1 MRCISAA
8 ILAAGTISLVA
19 MCGSLVRAQTVDVRV
34 SVNGA
39 PTRPFAS
46 NVIVPQARS
55 FNFARGGTAEITSV
69 DAVVSILEQTA
80 TTTLDVSLKNPG
92 GARLEAEL
100 VVPVP
105 DGAVVKGFAFEGKG
119 AEPTAVLLPKDESRR
134 TYEQIVS
141 KMRDPA
147 MLEFLGYNLVRSSV
161 FPVEAHGMQ
170 KVRLIYEQLLTVEG
184 NRVDYVLPRSESV
197 LYTTPWHVTADIKSK
212 RPIST
217 VYSPTHA
224 FSVDRIAAN
233 RVKAKTVDAAST
245 EPGPF
250 RLSWILEEDGVTA
263 TMFAYPEADGGYFLL
278 LAGLPAAPRSAG
290 ADGIRRDVTLVFDR
304 SGSMHGEKLDQVREA
319 AVQIISGLDEC
330 ETFNIIAYN
339 ESVTPFSASSVAA
352 TKENRKAA
360 EKFLKSMESSG
371 GTNIYD
377 ALGEALRLKPRDD
390 SLGIVL
396 FLTDGLPTVG
406 QTSET
411 AIRDMAARAN
421 KYERRIFTFGVG
433 CDVNTPLLEEI
444 ASRSRAA
451 ATFVLP
457 NEDVE
462 AKVGQVF
469 KRLSGPIL
477 ASAEIESVSKGTSGP
492 RVRDILP
499 AKLPDLF
506 EGDQLVLLGRYTGS
520 KPLSFKLSG
529 NYLGG
534 KREFTFSFS
543 LDKATT
549 RNSFVPRLWASR
561 RIAALVAAI
570 RQLGADDGRLPPASA
585 AASDPRLKEL
595 VDEIVHLST
604 EYGILTEYTA
614 FLAREGTDLSNRD
627 AVLAAANANLEN
639 RAMRARVGVG
649 SVNQSINSAF
659 QGNQAQL
666 NYRNSFYD
674 QTMQR
679 SQTVTIQQVSDRAF
693 FQRGNRWVDSRV
705 VARENKA
712 RPDTVVEFGS
722 EEWKQ
727 LAGRLASEG
736 RQGTLSLRGDVL
748 LMVDDK
754 LVLVKGSQEK

>member
-1 MRCISAA
+1 MRSRLGCVAA
-8 ILAAGTISLVA
+8 GVLVFLAAL
-19 MCGSLVRAQTVDVRV
+19 GSQMGAQTVDVRV
-34 SVNGA
+34 SVNGGPMRA
-39 PTRPFAS
+39 FAS

-55 FNFARGGTAEITSV
+55 FNFGRGGAVEITSV

-80 TTTLDVSLKNPG
+80 TTTLDVSLRNPG

-119 AEPTAVLLPKDESRR
+119 AEPSAVLLPKDESRR

-161 FPVEAHGMQ
+161 FPVEPRGAQ
-170 KVRLIYEQLLTVEG
+170 KVRLIYELLLATDG
-184 NRVDYVLPRSESV
+184 SRVDYVLPRSESV
-197 LYTTPWHVTADIKSK
+197 SYTTPWHVTADIKSK

-224 FSVDRIAAN
+224 LSLERVADN
-233 RVKAKTVDAAST
+233 RVRARTTDAAST

-250 RLSWILEEDGVTA
+250 RLSWVLEEDGVTA
-263 TMFAYPEADGGYFLL
+263 TIFAYPEADGGYFLL
-278 LAGLPAAPRSAG
+278 LAGLPAAPRSTG
-290 ADGIRRDVTLVFDR
+290 AQGIKRDVTLVYDR

-319 AVQIISGLDEC
+319 AVQIISGLDER

-339 ESVTPFSASSVAA
+339 ESVTPFHSSPVAA
-352 TKENRKAA
+352 TRENRRAA
-360 EKFLKSMESSG
+360 EEFVKSMESSG

-377 ALGEALRLKPRDD
+377 ALGEALRMEPREG

-406 QTSET
+406 QTSEV
-411 AIRDMAARAN
+411 AIRDMAAKAN
-421 KYERRIFTFGVG
+421 RYDRRVFTFGVG

-444 ASRSRAA
+444 ASQSRAA

-457 NEDVE
+457 KEDVE

-469 KRLSGPIL
+469 KRLSGPVL
-477 ASAEIESVSKGTSGP
+477 ASGEIQAATGTAGGA

-506 EGDQLVLLGRYTGS
+506 DGDQLVLLGRYTGS
-520 KPLSFKLSG
+520 EPLSFKLKG
-529 NYLGG
+529 NYLGTR
-534 KREFTFSFS
+534 REFAFSFA
-543 LDKATT
+543 LDKATV

-561 RIAALVAAI
+561 RIAALVSAI
-570 RQLGADDGRLPPASA
+570 RQMGADGGTLPAEA
-585 AASDPRLKEL
+585 AMATDPRLKEL
-595 VDEIVHLST
+595 VDEIVRLST
-604 EYGILTEYTA
+604 QYGILTEYTA
-614 FLAREGTDLSNRD
+614 FLAREGTDLSNRNEL
-627 AVLAAANANLEN
+627 LATANASFEN
-639 RAMRARVGVG
+639 RAMRTRVGMG
-649 SVNQSINSAF
+649 SVNQSMNSAV
-659 QGNQAQL
+659 QSVQAQV

-674 QTMQR
+674 ETMQR
-679 SQTVTIQQVSDRAF
+679 SQTAAVQQVNDRAF

-705 VARENKA
+705 VERENTA
-712 RPDTVVEFGS
+712 RPDKVVEFGS
-722 EEWKQ
+722 EEWRR
-727 LAGRLASEG
+727 LAERLASEN

-748 LMVDDK
+748 MMVDSE
-754 LVLVKGSQEK
+754 LVLVKGADGK